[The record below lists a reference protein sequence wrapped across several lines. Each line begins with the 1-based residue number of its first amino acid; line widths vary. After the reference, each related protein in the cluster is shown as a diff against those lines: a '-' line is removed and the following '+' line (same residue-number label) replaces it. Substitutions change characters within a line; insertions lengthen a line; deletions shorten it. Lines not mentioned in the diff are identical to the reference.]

1 MFYPCTTTGYIQT
14 TRHPACLPLMDI
26 SNPQA
31 ATIGAAHT
39 GARILA
45 TQSYRLAT
53 LSIRQNM
60 LVAVQ
65 SGRKELH
72 AAQSRTTAK
81 RGQVL
86 MVARDTQWDVINDP
100 AGEMRYEAI
109 VLCFDDAIVRAAL
122 PEALEIGAQPVH
134 ACQPAA
140 LDDELLAAM
149 LRTLPSTTGPIPS
162 VRLARHRLQEVLLL
176 LAERGMYFEPATEMG
191 WDARIRQLVGQRPG
205 AAWEVPMLAEHFH
218 LSESSLRRR
227 LDGCGTTA
235 AALVREARLERALEM
250 LQTTTLPVGEVAR
263 YCGWESHSRFSAV
276 FQERWGV
283 SPSVVRAKVKESAHE
298 PAETE

>member
-1 MFYPCTTTGYIQT
+1 
-14 TRHPACLPLMDI
+14 
-26 SNPQA
+26 
-31 ATIGAAHT
+31 
-39 GARILA
+39 
-45 TQSYRLAT
+45 
-53 LSIRQNM
+53 M

-72 AAQSRTTAK
+72 TAQSRVTAK

-100 AGEMRYEAI
+100 AGDLCYEAI
-109 VLCFDDAIVRAAL
+109 VLCFDDAMVRAAL
-122 PEALEIGAQPVH
+122 LEALEIGAQPVH

-149 LRTLPSTTGPIPS
+149 LRTLPSTPGLIPS
-162 VRLARHRLQEVLLL
+162 ARLARHRMIEVLLL
-176 LAERGMYFEPATEMG
+176 LAERGLYFEPATEMG
-191 WDARIRQLVGQRPG
+191 WDARIRQLVWQHPG
-205 AAWEVPMLAEHFH
+205 AEWGVPMLAEHFH

-227 LDGCGTTA
+227 LDGCGTTV

-250 LQTTTLPVGEVAR
+250 LQTTMSPVGEVAR
-263 YCGWESHSRFSAV
+263 YCGWESHSRFSAA

-283 SPSVVRAKVKESAHE
+283 SPSVVRAKVKDSAQE
-298 PAETE
+298 LTEIE